1 VSGCNRDIWWK
12 VNKIKNITSDGI
24 EGRHHHNAGRID
36 EDEDESEPRSHLYL
50 CLHAADAE

>member
-1 VSGCNRDIWWK
+1 MECNREIWWK